1 MPTTAER
8 AKRIDTYQEKSRF
21 AERLAESGK
30 TNEAMNLLQ
39 EYHRIASDAGDED
52 YRLFFEAELCD
63 CTTSNLPA
71 QIELIEEGLIWSH
84 NQQYPPDYFLIRAKG
99 NYLSVL
105 GKPRAAIELY
115 DYALALKP
123 NDNQTL
129 RNKGVTLIKLGEMR
143 AAIELFEN
151 ALAINPNDYYALH
164 NKGVALSNIGD
175 MKAAIEL
182 FDQAL
187 AVKPDDFAILCSKG
201 VVLIELGEMRSA
213 LELFDRALSIKPDD
227 SSALRDKGVALS
239 KLGEMKTAIELFDR
253 ALAVKPDDVS
263 ALCQK
268 GVTLCDLG
276 ERNAALELFD
286 RALSIDP
293 NNYNALC
300 NKGICLYELGE
311 MKTAIQVF
319 DHALAINPDGYDALR
334 QKGVCLNKLGDIKG
348 AIELVD
354 LALTIKPDD
363 HKAIRDRAMA
373 AFKIKD
379 YTTAYEKIRQAV
391 KIAPK
396 ERVHEFRVL
405 MQLLGKNPAIEWN
418 TLFPEGDIHTE
429 RINKLDNIRG
439 LVGKIMDGLDENDHK
454 PLKQKEA
461 DRAADLTN
469 KMRDILLI
477 ESDIIHNLFK
487 KSKTLDKRNSD
498 IIVLLG
504 SSCQTASAI
513 AKLSEHPDMFLG
525 ECYILARAFLEKI
538 INYCYLLVCEG
549 DEYQRFFK
557 YTIQKSFRKLD
568 REITIDEHEIQLK
581 YTGIHHFDSN
591 PILKDAISAFTSKA
605 GIEQK
610 SWTTKILK
618 KRISTILKNSK
629 LEPAIFMTN
638 VLSIYEDASEAVHG
652 SLYGCTFQGGFY
664 YPNFNH
670 TNLAEGNKNL
680 QKCTAFLLW
689 GLVLLFHQTILLISE
704 NNQIDEYVNISNL
717 NTDASYKIMKLVRGY
732 EEKERRLE
740 PGNESQPSW
749 KVRYNGKD
757 VNL

>member
-1 MPTTAER
+1 MPTTEER
-8 AKRIDTYQEKSRF
+8 AIRIDTYREKSRF
-21 AERLAESGK
+21 ADRLAESGK

-71 QIELIEEGLIWSH
+71 QIELIEEGLTWSH

-105 GKPRAAIELY
+105 GKTKAAIELY
-115 DYALALKP
+115 DYALAIKP
-123 NDNQTL
+123 NNNQTL
-129 RNKGVTLIKLGEMR
+129 RNKGVTLIKMGEMK

-151 ALAINPNDYYALH
+151 ALAINPNDHYALH

-187 AVKPDDFAILCSKG
+187 AIKPNDFAILRSKG
-201 VVLIELGEMRSA
+201 VVLIELGEMKSA
-213 LELFDRALSIKPDD
+213 LELFDRALTIKPDD
-227 SSALRDKGVALS
+227 FSALRDKGVALS
-239 KLGEMKTAIELFDR
+239 KLGEMKTAIELFNR

-311 MKTAIQVF
+311 MKTAIEVF
-319 DHALAINPDGYDALR
+319 DYALAINPNGYDALR
-334 QKGVCLNKLGDIKG
+334 QKGVCLYKLGDIKG
-348 AIELVD
+348 AIELIE

-363 HKAIRDRAMA
+363 HRAIRDLAMA
-373 AFKIKD
+373 AFKMKD

-405 MQLLGKNPAIEWN
+405 MKLLGKNPIIEWN
-418 TLFPEGDIHTE
+418 TLFPEEDILTE
-429 RINKLDNIRG
+429 RISRLYNIRG
-439 LVGKIMDGLDENDHK
+439 SIGKIMDGFDENNDQ

-461 DRAADLTN
+461 DGYADITN

-477 ESDIIHNLFK
+477 ESDITYNLFNE
-487 KSKTLDKRNSD
+487 SKTLDKRSSA

-513 AKLSEHPDMFLG
+513 AKLSEHPEIFLG
-525 ECYILARAFLEKI
+525 ECYILARAFIEKI
-538 INYCYLLVCEG
+538 INYCYLLVCDD

-568 REITIDEHEIQLK
+568 RNITIDEHEIRLK
-581 YTGIHHFDSN
+581 YTGIPDFDSN
-591 PILKDAISAFTSKA
+591 PILHDAISAFTSKA
-605 GIEQK
+605 GKEQK
-610 SWTTKILK
+610 SWTIKSLR

-629 LEPAIFMTN
+629 LEPVIFMTN
-638 VLSIYEDASEAVHG
+638 VLTIYEDASEAVHG
-652 SLYGCTFQGGFY
+652 SLYGCSFQGGFY
-664 YPNFNH
+664 YPNFNRN
-670 TNLAEGNKNL
+670 NLAEGNQNL
-680 QKCTAFLLW
+680 QKSTALLLW

-704 NNQIDEYVNISNL
+704 NNHIDEYVDVSSL
-717 NTDASYKIMKLVRGY
+717 NEDASYKVMKFARRR
-732 EEKERRLE
+732 EEKEKGLE
-740 PGNESQPSW
+740 PGHKSRHSW
-749 KVRYNGKD
+749 TVHYNGQDIKI
-757 VNL
+757 